1 MLTYSINT
9 GTVTESTNLGTLNDI
24 LSSIS
29 DNAQKAITPRD
40 LRNVAFTLWNNAG
53 LFKTTGVSSSNVEYI
68 GMDYTQTGLQLKQ
81 KTFFGKRQVGGL
93 DIMNDDLLNSNTDIF
108 IYNNKSD
115 LVSQDITRMTFL
127 SGSQSS
133 LFTTSPYI
141 ESLYVTDVVPYI
153 DFNIN
158 NDSGNI
164 NITSADKHV
173 NINGLLFPTVL
184 ESASAS
190 NGYLLKY
197 LNDGTQSYIKLLPS
211 ETLETNLIYSSAT
224 VSIIGNPITMNGK
237 DVNFSNINP
246 MLITVGGLSSGTTF
260 SNVAVVDL
268 LNSLLYPYVLPTGNM
283 TLNASALADSIFNNN
298 TNNVYAEVGGL
309 ITLNYVYNIQK
320 GSNNLASII
329 TSPGGTQPPNLLRLS
344 GTSSISVPGI
354 TSSTTIY
361 TIGFTDGTQSAF
373 ATSSLTYVYPYFW
386 GLTQGTI
393 DFNIVDAFSQMNKV
407 TKTKS
412 DTTVNLSGDE
422 VRIYFAC
429 PSSYG
434 DITQI
439 IDGETGWNFISSFSK
454 IYSGSLTS
462 SSPFWST
469 NYDVYQYTAGGGI
482 TTVNSSWTFKH

>member
-1 MLTYSINT
+1 
-9 GTVTESTNLGTLNDI
+9 
-24 LSSIS
+24 
-29 DNAQKAITPRD
+29 
-40 LRNVAFTLWNNAG
+40 
-53 LFKTTGVSSSNVEYI
+53 
-68 GMDYTQTGLQLKQ
+68 
-81 KTFFGKRQVGGL
+81 
-93 DIMNDDLLNSNTDIF
+93 
-108 IYNNKSD
+108 
-115 LVSQDITRMTFL
+115 
-127 SGSQSS
+127 
-133 LFTTSPYI
+133 
-141 ESLYVTDVVPYI
+141 
-153 DFNIN
+153 
-158 NDSGNI
+158 
-164 NITSADKHV
+164 
-173 NINGLLFPTVL
+173 
-184 ESASAS
+184 
-190 NGYLLKY
+190 
-197 LNDGTQSYIKLLPS
+197 
-211 ETLETNLIYSSAT
+211 
-224 VSIIGNPITMNGK
+224 MNGK